1 MIQIRFSRQQISF
14 IRWRC
19 RTARRRALL
28 LSPPLAVLPSPVSDA
43 APWRHALPLPVSM
56 PLVATV
62 LHIGKFIVS
71 EMGDPQLQGHPDIR
85 Y

>member
-1 MIQIRFSRQQISF
+1 MTRIRFCHKQISYV
-14 IRWRC
+14 RWRC
-19 RTARRRALL
+19 RIARRRALL
-28 LSPPLAVLPSPVSDA
+28 LPPLALPIRQAPAAATWRRTMPPPV
-43 APWRHALPLPVSM
+43 PM

-71 EMGDPQLQGHPDIR
+71 EMGDPQLLGHPDIR

>member
-1 MIQIRFSRQQISF
+1 MTQIRFRHQQISYV
-14 IRWRC
+14 RWRC
-19 RTARRRALL
+19 RTARRRALPP
-28 LSPPLAVLPSPVSDA
+28 PPLAAAARQAPDA
-43 APWRHALPLPVSM
+43 TTWRHALPPPVPM

-71 EMGDPQLQGHPDIR
+71 EMGDPQLLGHPDIR